1 MPQRVPR
8 LAQHIER
15 HPQLDHE
22 GGTVRQAAHAW
33 RAGGDDDAQTGKAFA
48 RLMRALSRG
57 AYAGN
62 GLDETRTDAL
72 VPQPETGKISCVHH
86 PRCGRLSPGACQEVT
101 RKGRVGSRISVN
113 ALDPTTMGTT
123 GVERYPPDQSV

>member
-72 VPQPETGKISCVHH
+72 VPQQETGKIAASIIPAVAGCH
-86 PRCGRLSPGACQEVT
+86 PAQSIVLLRSGTKSPSMRLTLARSMY
-101 RKGRVGSRISVN
+101 SRFRPRMI
-113 ALDPTTMGTT
+113 
-123 GVERYPPDQSV
+123 